1 VVVVVAVHGL
11 VATVPVLEVLEEG
24 ALVEG
29 LINK

>member
-1 VVVVVAVHGL
+1 VVVVALYGL
-11 VATVPVLEVLEEG
+11 VAGVPVLEVLEEG